1 MTRRRQLCLG
11 SLLVAA
17 LAGGLLLQAGLS
29 RRDAAAAMP
38 ADGLVLLPE
47 PAAVAAFQLET
58 HRGEQFQARDLAGH
72 WTYLFFGFTNC
83 PHICPTTVA
92 LMAEAEEQIRALPKG
107 EAFRG
112 LFISVDPER
121 DDAAGIAAFLGRFS
135 ERFLGL
141 RGARSEIKKIARDLD
156 VAFAKMP
163 DGQGGLTVEHST
175 HIVLIDPEGRYRG
188 VIKRPRQAEALVSAF
203 RRLVA

>member
-17 LAGGLLLQAGLS
+17 LAGGLLLHSGLS

-141 RGARSEIKKIARDLD
+141 RGARSEIKKIARDLN

-163 DGQGGLTVEHST
+163 DGQGGLTVEHSS

-188 VIKRPRQAEALVSAF
+188 VIKRPRKAEALVSAF